1 MSTDSMINRRRTP
14 RLPGP
19 DHLPAAVPP
28 QLGVILADPDLV
40 DRIFEY
46 IVEQF
51 PEISAVRIEQ
61 LKDATREE
69 FRGAEHYIPGRSPTA
84 RQKRVEEVL
93 KLFNGRNA
101 TEIARRLDISR
112 ATVYRWVKQPGK

>member
-1 MSTDSMINRRRTP
+1 MVNGTDMTKSRRPPLLRTRATDAP
-14 RLPGP
+14 LP
-19 DHLPAAVPP
+19 
-28 QLGVILADPDLV
+28 LGAILAEPDVV
-40 DRIFEY
+40 DRIFDY

-51 PEISAVRIEQ
+51 PEIAAARIEQ
-61 LKDATREE
+61 LKHATREE
-69 FRGAEHYIPGRSPTA
+69 FRGAQHYIASRSPTA
-84 RQKRVEEVL
+84 RQQRVEEVL